1 MSEPPRPKTPG
12 EALETVTE
20 RVTKSSGEVVVRRYT
35 KGRLLGKGG
44 FSRVYEL
51 TSQESKRAFAG
62 KVICKSALTKAR
74 AKQKLM
80 SEIKIHRSLT
90 HSNIVAFSHFFE
102 DQENVYLLIELCT
115 NQTLSELVRRRKRL
129 TEVEVQCYGMQIVEG
144 LQYLHQH
151 NVIHRDLK
159 LGNLFLSERM
169 ELKLGDFGL
178 AAKVEYDGERKRT
191 ICGTPNYI
199 APEVLDGK
207 SGHSFE
213 VDIWSLGVVL
223 YTLLVGK
230 PPFETSDVRTTY
242 KRIKMN
248 AYSFPE
254 HLPLSSTAKSLITRI
269 LNSDPE
275 KRPTLEDIRSH
286 EFFCPGYTIPKTLP
300 PSTLAVPPCKNYL
313 EQQCGIV
320 AATERKQGHGDSG
333 PVSSRLELRLLAS
346 APHTARTST
355 QRSLTPVLRCD
366 TAPRADTSPMRSES
380 PMLDTRKKPSVPT
393 VEILIS
399 KWIDYSS
406 KYGLAYLL
414 SNGCTGVY
422 FNDSSKI
429 VLNPTSGVLEYVDRK
444 NITDIPTR
452 HTLKNYPEDLR
463 KKITLLQHFSSQ
475 LLKDSSQ
482 ALVCTAESPL
492 MYVKRYMAVGDV
504 MTFRLSNRSV
514 QVTYGDGCKLLIE
527 SGSKTVVV
535 VEGGSRVTYPL
546 AYAVDAQ
553 EESLHRRMRIA
564 KEAISKLMPVP
575 DGRQTLRESNR

>member
-1 MSEPPRPKTPG
+1 MSEAPRPKTPG
-12 EALETVTE
+12 EAVETITE
-20 RVTKSSGEVVVRRYT
+20 RVTKSSGEVIVRRYT

-51 TSQESKRAFAG
+51 VSQESKRAFAG

-90 HSNIVAFSHFFE
+90 HSNIVTFSHFFE

-129 TEVEVQCYGMQIVEG
+129 TEVEVQCYGLQIVEG
-144 LQYLHQH
+144 LKYLHQH

-207 SGHSFE
+207 TGHSFE

-254 HLPLSSTAKSLITRI
+254 HLPLSTASKSLITRI

-275 KRPTLEDIRSH
+275 KRPTLDDIRSH
-286 EFFCPGYTIPKTLP
+286 EFFCPAYTIPKTLP
-300 PSTLAVPPCKNYL
+300 PSMLAVPPSKHYL
-313 EQQCGIV
+313 EQHCGGPAV
-320 AATERKQGHGDSG
+320 TDRKQGDSG
-333 PVSSRLELRLLAS
+333 SVPRLELRLLSS
-346 APHTARTST
+346 APHTTRPSI
-355 QRSLTPVLRCD
+355 QRSLTPVLRCE
-366 TAPRADTSPMRSES
+366 TGPRADTSPLRSES
-380 PMLDTRKKPSVPT
+380 PMLDTRRKSPVPT
-393 VEILIS
+393 VEITVL
-399 KWIDYSS
+399 KWLDYSA

-414 SNGCTGVY
+414 SNSCTGVY

-429 VLNPTSGVLEYVDRK
+429 VLNPTSGEMEYVDRR
-444 NITDIPTR
+444 NTTDIPSR
-452 HTLKNYPEDLR
+452 YTLKKYPEELR
-463 KKITLLQHFSSQ
+463 KKVTLLQHFSSQ
-475 LLKDSSQ
+475 LLKDSSI
-482 ALVCTAESPL
+482 ASCTAASPL
-492 MYVKRYMAVGDV
+492 LYVKRYLAVSDV

-514 QVTYGDGCKLLIE
+514 QVTFSDSCRLLIE
-527 SGSKTVVV
+527 SSSKTVIVL
-535 VEGGSRVTYPL
+535 ESGTRTTYSL
-546 AYAVDAQ
+546 AYAVDAP
-553 EESLHRRMRIA
+553 EETLHKRMKIA
-564 KEAISKLMPVP
+564 KEAISKLMPAA